1 MAGVTGASYRRAGS
15 LASAKIP
22 LMSAVARPSLPRRLA
37 NLVRLEHSLFALPY
51 AVVGALLAADGLPP
65 LLELLWVGIAMVAAR
80 TLAMGLNR
88 LIDAEVDALCIVSL
102 VVLLVCC
109 WNLAP
114 MTRWLWPFVVIPFL
128 IYPYMKR
135 FTWACHL
142 WLGLCIGLA
151 PVAAYVAISDTL
163 PLASFWLLGV
173 VGFWIAGF
181 DIIYATM
188 DVEHDVAEGIHSA
201 PADFGVGRALWFA
214 RVLHLLSI
222 VSMVG
227 VGVWAGLAW
236 PYWVAVAAC
245 AALLIYEHAIVRED
259 DLSKVNQA
267 FFNVNVI
274 LAFLYLAG
282 VIAALVVA

>member
-1 MAGVTGASYRRAGS
+1 ME
-15 LASAKIP
+15 SAT
-22 LMSAVARPSLPRRLA
+22 VPSLPRRLA

-65 LLELLWVGIAMVAAR
+65 IVDLIWVGVAMVAAR

-88 LIDAEVDALCIVSL
+88 LIDAEVDARNPRTAKREIPAGLVSKSQVVGLCVVSL
-102 VVLLVCC
+102 AVLLVAC

-114 MTRWLWPFVVIPFL
+114 ITRWLWPFVVVPFL

-151 PVAAYVAISDTL
+151 PVAAYVAIADAL
-163 PLASFWLLGV
+163 PLQSFWLLGV

-188 DVEHDVAEGIHSA
+188 DVEHDLEEGIHSA

-222 VSMVG
+222 VSMIG
-227 VGVWAGLAW
+227 VGVWVGLAW
-236 PYWVAVAAC
+236 PYWIAVLAC
-245 AALLIYEHAIVRED
+245 AALLAYEHAIVSED
-259 DLSKVNQA
+259 DLSRVNQA

-274 LAFLYLAG
+274 LAFLYLVG
-282 VIAALVVA
+282 VVAALAV